1 MHSLRRRLI
10 VLQGWLVPLVN
21 HRMVERGAVL
31 HDRGESWL
39 LVYDLLSSPQVR
51 RLRQLGEGFDLNR
64 LLLGRDQFGFVDR
77 DCFGG
82 RSIALVR
89 PNV

>member
-1 MHSLRRRLI
+1 
-10 VLQGWLVPLVN
+10 
-21 HRMVERGAVL
+21 MVERGAVL
-31 HDRGESWL
+31 HDRGESRL
-39 LVYDLLSSPQVR
+39 LVHDLLSSPQVR

-82 RSIALVR
+82 RGIALVR
-89 PNV
+89 PTA